1 MKIRSHEAALR
12 GYWRPAVKTCIR
24 GCDSHTIIL
33 VRWII
38 NGSVYKHSWL
48 IPTKS
53 TNSKSLTMKTS
64 VRKNPTRIRLIHTF
78 YTDYTWCVGARPDT
92 FKWQNKHQ
100 EGHNIFGGKVFII
113 LTLLA
118 NWLQEKPSATSLLS
132 TRVME
137 CVTRDVLLWHVTWQ
151 SNLASNP
158 VNCQWFIHPKIPS
171 QGEGL
176 GVIWWWFSFGESCCL
191 SDHRKVARSKSM
203 TMFVRD
209 GAIVFVNALLWRAP
223 GM

>member
-1 MKIRSHEAALR
+1 M
-12 GYWRPAVKTCIR
+12 
-24 GCDSHTIIL
+24 
-33 VRWII
+33 
-38 NGSVYKHSWL
+38 
-48 IPTKS
+48 TKQ
-53 TNSKSLTMKTS
+53 TS
-64 VRKNPTRIRLIHTF
+64 
-78 YTDYTWCVGARPDT
+78 
-92 FKWQNKHQ
+92 Q
-100 EGHNIFGGKVFII
+100 EGHNIFGGKLFMI

-118 NWLQEKPSATSLLS
+118 DWLQEKPSATSLLS

-191 SDHRKVARSKSM
+191 SDHSKVARSKSM
-203 TMFVRD
+203 TMFVGD
-209 GAIVFVNALLWRAP
+209 DAIVFVITRYCGEPQACKYFFIGSSVWSRLQIHHIT
-223 GM
+223 